1 MNIPVKIR
9 SFCAVALACTVA
21 ATTTAT
27 AEETSTGGLSLRMR
41 GGPGAATLVL
51 KGIGPQV
58 RSQVRSVAGGAWRIT
73 LTGLEHPVRTRQLHV
88 RQAPVTRIHLA
99 ADPRQD
105 GVGQLTVEAAPGQVL
120 PTPRLVNTGDQL
132 MVQFP
137 GTTVGQRVAAPP
149 VGAMA
154 VDNVSLPGPAFIP
167 LRSTQP
173 VTLTARDARA
183 QDVLMGLLRGTGYN
197 FTFLEDHQESATE
210 PRVTVNFRDESL
222 EKAVHFV
229 LLGSGLEG
237 YLEGRTLV
245 VGPGLLSR
253 RLRAKVSR
261 VIRLNQVDAAGAA
274 AFLANLGATMSV
286 THSVTTTATEVL
298 ASDQGAA
305 PAADAGHQSQVARTT
320 VTAAVAEF
328 GGQHGP
334 LRGLRGT
341 TDERLNTVTVVGPT
355 DLVEV
360 AQAYLRQMDRRKRQ
374 VAVKVQIMNLDLNR
388 NEVLDHSFS
397 ARIGDAFLVSQPG
410 EALLNFGVSKS
421 AELLGTT
428 SDGEKGGGDSRP
440 SGLHDPGRSF
450 YSRLEAAIVSSEVN
464 LLAEPTLLVQE
475 GESASINTTTSVIT
489 GNTTTTSPAG
499 ITQTSQARE
508 QAGLSLTVDVS
519 KIDDNGFVS
528 LKVSPKVSVPA
539 PAGIQNGVPIFNI
552 TERALSSG
560 SVRLRDG
567 QTLILS
573 GVIQDS
579 DRQQVSKLPLLG
591 DLPLLGKLFRG
602 SSTTREKTELVI
614 LVTPSLVQDD
624 QPLALQPPSTGHE
637 GLVSPVGAPP

>member
-21 ATTTAT
+21 AAT
-27 AEETSTGGLSLRMR
+27 AEEASVGGGLSLRMR

-58 RSQVRSVAGGAWRIT
+58 RSQVQSVAGGAWRIT
-73 LTGLEHPVRTRQLHV
+73 LTGLEHPVRTQQLHLQ
-88 RQAPVTRIHLA
+88 QAPMTQVRLSP
-99 ADPRQD
+99 DPQQND
-105 GVGQLTVEAAPGQVL
+105 VGQLTVKAAPGRIL
-120 PTPRLVNTGDQL
+120 PTPRLVNTGDRL

-137 GTTVGQRVAAPP
+137 GTTVGQQVAAPP
-149 VGAMA
+149 VGSMA
-154 VDNVSLPGPAFIP
+154 VNNIPLPGPTFIP

-173 VTLTARDARA
+173 ITMTARSARA
-183 QDVLMGLLRGTGYN
+183 QDVLMGLLQGTGYN
-197 FTFLEDHQESATE
+197 FTFLDGRQESAME
-210 PRVTVNFRDESL
+210 PRVTVDFRDESL

-245 VGPGLLSR
+245 VGPDLPSR
-253 RLRAKVSR
+253 HLRAKVSR

-274 AFLANLGATMSV
+274 GFLANLGAVMSV

-298 ASDQGAA
+298 AADQGASTV
-305 PAADAGHQSQVARTT
+305 ADAGHGNQVARTT
-320 VTAAVAEF
+320 VTASVSEF

-341 TDERLNTVTVVGPT
+341 TDERLNTIAVVGPE
-355 DLVEV
+355 DLVDL

-374 VAVKVQIMNLDLNR
+374 VAVKVRIMNVDLSR
-388 NEVLDHSFS
+388 NEAVDHSFS
-397 ARIGDAFLVSQPG
+397 ARIGNVFLISQPG

-421 AELLGTT
+421 AELLGTA
-428 SDGEKGGGDSRP
+428 SPEAKGSGDSRQ
-440 SGLHDPGRSF
+440 SGLHDPSRSF
-450 YSRLEAAIVSSEVN
+450 YSNLEAAIVSSDVN

-489 GNTTTTSPAG
+489 GNTTTTSPSG
-499 ITQTSQARE
+499 ITQTSQERE

-519 KIDDNGFVS
+519 KIDDNGFIS

-539 PAGIQNGVPIFNI
+539 PVGIQNGVPIFNI

-591 DLPLLGKLFRG
+591 DLPLLGNLFRG
-602 SSTTREKTELVI
+602 SSTTRDKTELII

-624 QPLALQPPSTGHE
+624 QPLALQAPSLDQE
-637 GLVSPVGAPP
+637 SR